1 MQKTGSRY
9 NSKKRKYIQFS
20 RRCSDSSVGASEA
33 VATTDSNSQA
43 VAPVVSAVAMD
54 MSDLTRIWFATQ
66 GTDKMKRQQ
75 PEAVV
80 CLCFYII
87 GKMHRIVACDVND
100 LFRGPRG
107 KR

>member
-33 VATTDSNSQA
+33 VITTDSNSQV

-54 MSDLTRIWFATQ
+54 MSDLMRIWFAMQ
-66 GTDKMKRQQ
+66 GTNKMKRQQ

-80 CLCFYII
+80 CLCFFI
-87 GKMHRIVACDVND
+87 GKMRRIVARDVSD
-100 LFRGPRG
+100 LFSGPRG

>member
-1 MQKTGSRY
+1 MQKTGSQY

-20 RRCSDSSVGASEA
+20 PRCSDSSVGASEA
-33 VATTDSNSQA
+33 VITTDSNSQV

-54 MSDLTRIWFATQ
+54 MSDLMRIWFAMQ
-66 GTDKMKRQQ
+66 GTNKMKRQQ

-80 CLCFYII
+80 CLCFFI
-87 GKMHRIVACDVND
+87 GKMRRIVARDVSD
-100 LFRGPRG
+100 LFSGPRG